1 MTRNSKISIIVVAV
15 LVLGAAVAIGLG
27 SSSDDGGSE
36 GSEATA
42 ASSEGA
48 AQTLRPDSH
57 LLSKGPEGAP
67 ELVEFLDF
75 ECEGCGALYPIMEEL
90 RERYDGEITVAIRYF
105 PNESHFNAMNA
116 ALAVEAAARQG
127 ELEAMY
133 EKMFETQEEWGEAGE
148 SKAALFES
156 FAKQLGLDMAQYRR
170 DVADPS
176 TEARVKKDFE
186 EALELG
192 VEGTPALF
200 LDGEPLQP
208 ESLEQLS
215 AEVDAALG

>member
-1 MTRNSKISIIVVAV
+1 MTSNSKISIIVVAV

-27 SSSDDGGSE
+27 NSSDGGGSE

-42 ASSEGA
+42 AAEGT

-57 LLSKGPEGAP
+57 LLSEGPEGAP

-133 EKMFETQEEWGEAGE
+133 EKMFETQEEWGEARE
-148 SKAALFES
+148 SKAALFEG
-156 FAKQLGLDMAQYRR
+156 FAKELGLDMAQYRR

>member
-1 MTRNSKISIIVVAV
+1 MTRNAKLSIIAVSV
-15 LVLGAAVAIGLG
+15 LVLGVVVALALG
-27 SSSDDGGSE
+27 SSSSEDGGSE
-36 GSEATA
+36 S
-42 ASSEGA
+42 ASSA
-48 AQTLRPDSH
+48 AGDGSAQALRADSH
-57 LLSKGPEGAP
+57 LLSEGPEGAP

-90 RERYDGEITVAIRYF
+90 RERYDGEITFAIRYF

-116 ALAVEAAARQG
+116 ALAVEAAARQDK
-127 ELEAMY
+127 LEEMY

-156 FAKQLGLDMAQYRR
+156 FAKELGLDMAEYRR
-170 DVADPS
+170 DIADPS
-176 TEARVKKDFE
+176 TEARVKEDFE

-200 LDGEPLQP
+200 LDGETLQP

-215 AEVDAALG
+215 AEIDAALG

>member
-1 MTRNSKISIIVVAV
+1 MTRNAKLSIIVVSV
-15 LVLGAAVAIGLG
+15 LVLGAAVALGLG
-27 SSSDDGGSE
+27 SSSEGGGSE
-36 GSEATA
+36 DAAPSGAGDGS
-42 ASSEGA
+42 
-48 AQTLRPDSH
+48 AQALRADSH

-75 ECEGCGALYPIMEEL
+75 ECEGCGALYPIMEQL

-127 ELEAMY
+127 KLEPMY
-133 EKMFETQEEWGEAGE
+133 EKMFETQSEWGEAGE
-148 SKAALFES
+148 SKAALFAD
-156 FAKQLGLDMAQYRR
+156 FAKELGVDMAQYRR

-192 VEGTPALF
+192 VEGTPAVF
-200 LDGEPLQP
+200 LDGEPLTP

-215 AEVDAALG
+215 SEVDAALG

>member
-1 MTRNSKISIIVVAV
+1 MTRNAKISVVLVLVVVLLGAA
-15 LVLGAAVAIGLG
+15 LVLGAGDDNV
-27 SSSDDGGSE
+27 SSDGGETSDGS
-36 GSEATA
+36 
-42 ASSEGA
+42 
-48 AQTLRPDSH
+48 AQTLRPNSH

-156 FAKQLGLDMAQYRR
+156 FAKELGLDMTQYRR

>member
-1 MTRNSKISIIVVAV
+1 MTRNAKISVVLVLVVVLLGAA
-15 LVLGAAVAIGLG
+15 LVLGAGDDNV
-27 SSSDDGGSE
+27 SSDGGETSDGS
-36 GSEATA
+36 
-42 ASSEGA
+42 

-156 FAKQLGLDMAQYRR
+156 FAKELGLDMTQYRR

-200 LDGEPLQP
+200 LDGEALQP

>member
-1 MTRNSKISIIVVAV
+1 MTRNAKISVVLVLVVVLLGAA
-15 LVLGAAVAIGLG
+15 LVLGAGDDNV
-27 SSSDDGGSE
+27 SSDGGETSDGS
-36 GSEATA
+36 
-42 ASSEGA
+42 

-156 FAKQLGLDMAQYRR
+156 FAKELGLDMTQYRR

>member
-15 LVLGAAVAIGLG
+15 LVLGAVVAIGLG
-27 SSSDDGGSE
+27 SSSDDGGPE
-36 GSEATA
+36 GSGATA
-42 ASSEGA
+42 ASDGSAE
-48 AQTLRPDSH
+48 TLRPDSH

-75 ECEGCGALYPIMEEL
+75 ECEGCGALYPIMEQL

-105 PNESHFNAMNA
+105 PNESHFNAMNS

-133 EKMFETQEEWGEAGE
+133 EKMFETQAEWGEARE
-148 SKAALFES
+148 SKAALFTG
-156 FAKQLGLDMAQYRR
+156 FAEELGLDMAQYRR
-170 DVADPS
+170 DLADPS
-176 TEARVKKDFE
+176 TEARVNKDFE

-200 LDGEPLQP
+200 LDGEPLTP

-215 AEVDAALG
+215 GEIDAALG